1 MARIP
6 SWVSPAPTVP
16 GTGSTT
22 TPRTSSG
29 AAAAAASS
37 EGLVSQLPSGILA
50 YTFGA
55 IDLAASLSASK
66 LYVAVPG
73 PASVAGRQLARAA
86 LFAGEIVA
94 IELSADAAKSAGSGS
109 FEVYVDDVA
118 SGAELDWTTGNQRQV
133 ATFGRG
139 LYTFAAGAALDVR
152 VTTDASF
159 APAGSLDV
167 LVTVYVAQTATDQ

>member
-1 MARIP
+1 MAIRPIWAGVAP
-6 SWVSPAPTVP
+6 TSPAS
-16 GTGSTT
+16 GSTT

-29 AAAAAASS
+29 AAAAAAGS
-37 EGLVSQLPSGILA
+37 EGLVAALPSGILP
-50 YTFGA
+50 YVFGA
-55 IDLAASLSASK
+55 IDLAASLTASK

-73 PASVAGRQLARAA
+73 SASVAGRQLSRPA

-94 IELSADAAKSAGSGS
+94 IELSADAAKSAGSGT
-109 FEVYVDDVA
+109 FAVYVEDVA

-139 LYTFAAGAALDVR
+139 LHTFAAGAALDVR